1 MATRKRDARR
11 AGRAKPRAAKAP
23 ARGAKAKPR
32 PAARRPEAHEAML
45 GLVTAYWTS
54 QLVFVV
60 AKLGVADALAEG
72 PLAVDALARR
82 VGAHA
87 PSLRRVLR
95 ALASHGVF
103 AERSDGRFAQTPLS
117 ATLRDGVPGSLRD
130 FARMIVED
138 YNWRAWGHL
147 LHAVR
152 SGERPF
158 DQVHGKPAFEWMRDN
173 PEHERIF
180 SASMAAISSGE
191 NAAIAK
197 AYPFGSLGTL
207 VDVGG
212 AHGHLL
218 GAILRRHRG
227 LRGIL
232 FDQPQ
237 VIESAHASGFLADL
251 DSRCE
256 MRGGSFF
263 DAVPDGADGY
273 LMKYILHDWDDPSA
287 LRILERCR
295 DAMAPGGRVI
305 AAEHVLKAGN
315 GRDWGK
321 LLDINMLV
329 IPGGQERTREEF
341 ADLFAS
347 AGLRLARVWKTA
359 CPLHVLEAV
368 RN

>member
-1 MATRKRDARR
+1 
-11 AGRAKPRAAKAP
+11 
-23 ARGAKAKPR
+23 
-32 PAARRPEAHEAML
+32 ML
-45 GLVTAYWTS
+45 ELITGYWVS
-54 QLVFVV
+54 QLVFV
-60 AKLGVADALAEG
+60 AAQLGVADALAQG

-95 ALASHGVF
+95 ALAAHGVF
-103 AERSDGRFAQTPLS
+103 AERADGRFATTPLA
-117 ATLRDGVPGSLRD
+117 ATLRAGVAGSLRD

-138 YNWRAWGHL
+138 YNWAAWGRL

-158 DQVHGKPAFEWMRDN
+158 DHVHGKPAFEWLREN
-173 PEHERIF
+173 PEHERVF
-180 SASMAAISSGE
+180 AASMASISGTE
-191 NAAIAK
+191 NAAVAR

-218 GAILRRHRG
+218 GAILRRYRE

-237 VIESAHASGFLADL
+237 VVEAARASEFLAEFGD
-251 DSRCE
+251 RCE
-256 MRGGSFF
+256 VRGGSFF
-263 DAVPDGADGY
+263 DGVPAGADGY
-273 LMKYILHDWDDPSA
+273 LMKYILHDWDDATA
-287 LRILERCR
+287 LRILSRCR
-295 DAMAPGGRVI
+295 DAMAPGGRVLV
-305 AAEHVLKAGN
+305 AEHVLRPGN

-329 IPGGQERTREEF
+329 VPGGQERTRGEF
-341 ADLFAS
+341 RDLFAR
-347 AGLRLARVWKTA
+347 AGLKLARVVPTA
-359 CPLHVLEAV
+359 SPLSVLEAV
-368 RN
+368 RA